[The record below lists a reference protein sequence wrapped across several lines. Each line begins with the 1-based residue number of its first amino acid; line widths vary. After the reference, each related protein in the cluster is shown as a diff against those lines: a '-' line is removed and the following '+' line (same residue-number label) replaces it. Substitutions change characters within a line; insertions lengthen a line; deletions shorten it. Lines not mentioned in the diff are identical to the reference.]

1 LHRER
6 AAVLRF
12 NPQKKVAYRTVSPFW
27 SYISIRK
34 RHTQAVKGIDHLRL
48 QNPILYN
55 NSRIEPATAM
65 AADGRKCTA
74 AE

>member
-1 LHRER
+1 
-6 AAVLRF
+6 VS
-12 NPQKKVAYRTVSPFW
+12 YRTVSPLW
-27 SYISIRK
+27 GYTSIRK
-34 RHTQAVKGIDHLRL
+34 CHTQAVKGFDHLRL

-65 AADGRKCTA
+65 AVDGRRCTA